1 MSELGRII
9 GPKASKGAA
18 LSSTLTVADVDGL
31 HVRPTTGSTRASVTS
46 QQAALWVNSGSQF
59 TNSLFSPH
67 EKGSAFYHDTDVP
80 AQIPWKQYW
89 SPWITLSALVPLLSV
104 EDILDDPCLR
114 HVPRNVINKISRT
127 FKARCV
133 FNLPPSIDDVPCQ
146 ELESASQGFSFSGM
160 FSWATEGLKN
170 RLFVFGNATPPARN
184 GKPSEPCTRTPQSQ
198 RIGPHGGPVIY
209 ANNHTGFL
217 SSSPPPVR
225 ELPSVPPSVNV
236 RRSPSSIKDVASAAS
251 LSSWAAANSI
261 PFIYRDGEVFVPRH
275 DDPSVE
281 DHERRH
287 ELENML
293 HPLLPPATPEKA
305 TRESA
310 APVAVQW
317 LESRHTSEFRS
328 SRDDVVA
335 NNVAPVPV
343 PVPAQPASVLAI
355 LPVQTPAPPPVQ
367 APTPVV
373 AGPSSPLTRQR
384 EDDEDSDAEEEE
396 RPRSRRRTQ

>member
-1 MSELGRII
+1 MFS
-9 GPKASKGAA
+9 ASPTAHTMEV
-18 LSSTLTVADVDGL
+18 LIPSYLTHSPSQTPEVTVILKSPGSDHQVVLPGL
-31 HVRPTTGSTRASVTS
+31 APDSRGYVHI
-46 QQAALWVNSGSQF
+46 Q
-59 TNSLFSPH
+59 
-67 EKGSAFYHDTDVP
+67 
-80 AQIPWKQYW
+80 
-89 SPWITLSALVPLLSV
+89 V
-104 EDILDDPCLR
+104 E
-114 HVPRNVINKISRT
+114 
-127 FKARCV
+127 CV
-133 FNLPPSIDDVPCQ
+133 FNLPPSIDDAPCQ

-170 RLFVFGNATPPARN
+170 RLFVFGNATPPARS

-225 ELPSVPPSVNV
+225 ELPSLPPSVNV
-236 RRSPSSIKDVASAAS
+236 RRSPSSIKDVASAVS

-343 PVPAQPASVLAI
+343 PAQPAPVLAI

-384 EDDEDSDAEEEE
+384 EDNEDSDAEEEE